1 MGEDLREQA
10 YQDYKN
16 GMKYKDIAEKYD
28 VSLNTVKSWKTRYS
42 WSRSGKSVRT
52 KNEKG
57 RTQKRGA
64 PTGNKNAV
72 GHGGTG
78 PPGNKNAE
86 RHGFFAK
93 WLPAETMQI
102 MQSIEHSDPI
112 DLLWDNIQLQYAAII
127 RAQNLMYVRDQEDKT
142 IEQVGSSTGKVSSQ
156 TWEVQQAWD
165 KHANFLQ
172 AQSRAMKTLES
183 MIKQYD
189 ELTRSSMA
197 TEEQRARIDKL
208 KCEVARMNGE
218 TETFE
223 DDGFIEALKGNIDEV
238 WADDSDD

>member
-1 MGEDLREQA
+1 MNEDVRGKA
-10 YQDYKN
+10 YEDYKA
-16 GMKYKDIAEKYD
+16 GMKYKDIAEKYG
-28 VSLNTVKSWKTRYS
+28 VSLSAVKSWATRY
-42 WSRSGKSVRT
+42 WKKQGCNHAT
-52 KNEKG
+52 KKVAA
-57 RTQKRGA
+57 KKKGA
-64 PTGNKNAV
+64 PIGNKNA
-72 GHGGTG
+72 TG

-86 RHGFFAK
+86 RHGFYAK
-93 WLPAETMQI
+93 WLPAETMEI
-102 MQSIEHSDPI
+102 IGCIEHSNPI

-127 RAQNLMYVRDQEDKT
+127 RAQNLMYVKDQEDKT
-142 IEQVGSSTGKVSSQ
+142 IEKVGSSTGKVSSK

-197 TEEQRARIDKL
+197 TEEQRVRIDKL
-208 KCEVARMNGE
+208 KCEVAKLSGE
-218 TETFE
+218 SETFE
-223 DDGFIEALKGNIDEV
+223 DDGFIEALKGNIAEV

>member
-1 MGEDLREQA
+1 MV
-10 YQDYKN
+10 
-16 GMKYKDIAEKYD
+16 DIAAALKIPEG
-28 VSLNTVKSWKTRYS
+28 TIRSWKKRYN
-42 WSRSGKSVRT
+42 WGATLQNKKRNVAK
-52 KNEKG
+52 KKG
-57 RTQKRGA
+57 AQ
-64 PTGNKNAV
+64 PGNNNAA
-72 GHGGTG
+72 GG
-78 PPGNKNAE
+78 PPGNKKAE
-86 RHGFFAK
+86 KHGFYAK
-93 WLPAETMQI
+93 WLPAETMEI
-102 MQSIEHSDPI
+102 INCIEHSNPI

-142 IEQVGSSTGKVSSQ
+142 IEKIGSSTGKVSSQ

-208 KCEVARMNGE
+208 KYEVAKLSGE
-218 TETFE
+218 SETFE
-223 DDGFIEALKGNIDEV
+223 DDGFIEALKGNIAEV
-238 WADDSDD
+238 WANDSDD

>member
-1 MGEDLREQA
+1 MSEDLRDKA
-10 YQDYKN
+10 FKDYKA
-16 GMKYKDIAEKYD
+16 GMKYKDIAEKYG
-28 VSLNTVKSWKTRYS
+28 VSLSAVKSWATRY
-42 WSRSGKSVRT
+42 WKKQGCNPAT
-52 KNEKG
+52 KKVA
-57 RTQKRGA
+57 TKKRGA
-64 PTGNKNAV
+64 PIGNKNA
-72 GHGGTG
+72 TG

-93 WLPAETMQI
+93 WLPAETMEI
-102 MQSIEHSDPI
+102 MQCIERSNPI

-142 IEQVGSSTGKVSSQ
+142 IDKVGFSTGNVSSQ
-156 TWEVQQAWD
+156 KWEVQQSWD

-189 ELTRSSMA
+189 ELTRSELA

-208 KCEVARMNGE
+208 KSEVSRLNG
-218 TETFE
+218 
-223 DDGFIEALKGNIDEV
+223 
-238 WADDSDD
+238 DSDGQLDKLLEAVKDVH

>member
-1 MGEDLREQA
+1 LSEDLREKA
-10 YQDYKN
+10 FKDYN
-16 GMKYKDIAEKYD
+16 TGMKYKDIAEKYG
-28 VSLNTVKSWKTRYS
+28 VSLSAVKSWAFRY
-42 WSRSGKSVRT
+42 WKQKGCNPAT
-52 KNEKG
+52 KKVA
-57 RTQKRGA
+57 TKKKGA
-64 PTGNKNAV
+64 PFGNKNA
-72 GHGGTG
+72 TG

-86 RHGFFAK
+86 RHGFYAK
-93 WLPAETMQI
+93 WLPAETMEI
-102 MQSIEHSDPI
+102 MHCIEHSNPI

-142 IEQVGSSTGKVSSQ
+142 IEKVGSSTGKVSSQ

-208 KCEVARMNGE
+208 KCEVAKLSE
-218 TETFE
+218 ESETFE
-223 DDGFIEALKGNIDEV
+223 DDGFIEALKGNIAEV

>member
-1 MGEDLREQA
+1 MSEDLRDKA
-10 YQDYKN
+10 YEDYKD
-16 GMKYKDIAEKYD
+16 GMKYKDIAEKYG
-28 VSLNTVKSWKTRYS
+28 VSLNTVKSWKTRYK
-42 WSRSGKSVRT
+42 WLRSENSVHT
-52 KNEKG
+52 KNKKVC
-57 RTQKRGA
+57 TQNRGA
-64 PTGNKNAV
+64 PVGNKNA
-72 GHGGTG
+72 TG

-86 RHGFFAK
+86 RHGFYAK
-93 WLPAETMQI
+93 WLPAETMEI
-102 MQSIEHSDPI
+102 MQCIERSNPI

-142 IEQVGSSTGKVSSQ
+142 IEKIGSSTGKVISQ

-165 KHANFLQ
+165 KYANFLQ

-197 TEEQRARIDKL
+197 TEEQRVRIDKL
-208 KCEVARMNGE
+208 KCEMAKMNGE
-218 TETFE
+218 SETFE
-223 DDGFIEALKGNIDEV
+223 DDGFIEALKRNIAEV

>member
-1 MGEDLREQA
+1 MSEDLRDKA
-10 YQDYKN
+10 FKDYKG
-16 GMKYKDIAEKYD
+16 GMKYKDIAEKYG
-28 VSLNTVKSWKTRYS
+28 VSLSAVKSWPTRY
-42 WSRSGKSVRT
+42 WKKQGRNPAT
-52 KNEKG
+52 KKVA
-57 RTQKRGA
+57 TKKKGA
-64 PTGNKNAV
+64 PIGNKNA
-72 GHGGTG
+72 TG

-86 RHGFFAK
+86 RHGFYAK
-93 WLPAETMQI
+93 WLPAETMEI
-102 MQSIEHSDPI
+102 MNCIEHSNPI

-142 IEQVGSSTGKVSSQ
+142 IEKVGSSKGKVISE
-156 TWEVQQAWD
+156 TCEVQQAWD

-208 KCEVARMNGE
+208 KCEVAKLSGE
-218 TETFE
+218 SETFE
-223 DDGFIEALKGNIDEV
+223 DDGFIEALKGNIAEV

>member
-1 MGEDLREQA
+1 MSEDLRDKA
-10 YQDYKN
+10 FKDYEA
-16 GMKYKDIAEKYD
+16 GMKYKDIAEKYG
-28 VSLNTVKSWKTRYS
+28 VSLSAVKSWATRY
-42 WSRSGKSVRT
+42 WKKQGCNPAT
-52 KNEKG
+52 KKVA
-57 RTQKRGA
+57 TKKKGA
-64 PTGNKNAV
+64 PIGNKNA
-72 GHGGTG
+72 TG

-93 WLPAETMQI
+93 WLPSETMEI
-102 MQSIEHSDPI
+102 MQCIEHSDPI

-127 RAQNLMYVRDQEDKT
+127 RAQNLMYVKNQEDKT
-142 IEQVGSSTGKVSSQ
+142 IEKVGSSTGKVSSQ

-208 KCEVARMNGE
+208 KCEVAKLSGE
-218 TETFE
+218 SETFE
-223 DDGFIEALKGNIDEV
+223 DDGFIEALKGNITEV

>member
-1 MGEDLREQA
+1 LPRAPNEQIEKA
-10 YQDYKN
+10 KELFDQGKK
-16 GMKYKDIAEKYD
+16 MVDIAAALQIPEG
-28 VSLNTVKSWKTRYS
+28 TIRSWKKRYS
-42 WSRSGKSVRT
+42 WSATLQNKKRNVAK
-52 KNEKG
+52 
-57 RTQKRGA
+57 KRGA
-64 PTGNKNAV
+64 QPGNKNST
-72 GHGGTG
+72 GG
-78 PPGNKNAE
+78 PPGNKKAE
-86 RHGFFAK
+86 KHGFFSK
-93 WLPAETMQI
+93 WLPSETMEI
-102 MQSIEHSDPI
+102 IGCIEHSDPI

-142 IEQVGSSTGKVSSQ
+142 IEQVVNSTGKVSSQ

-197 TEEQRARIDKL
+197 TEEQRVRIDKL
-208 KCEVARMNGE
+208 KCEVARMNSE
-218 TETFE
+218 SETFE
-223 DDGFIEALKGNIDEV
+223 DDGFIEALKGNIAEV